1 LKSASASAST
11 ARKGKRARDGK
22 ARRSDNASRTGSAA
36 PPVAPPPPVP
46 VTATL
51 TIPVRNLD
59 RGIALSLPLASTAAL
74 AALSFLPLVFRQPV
88 LRASFWGAAGALLV
102 WEAVLLGLGRSG
114 RRPLALEIVLR
125 PQHYL
130 QACVHTSIF
139 LYWGWY
145 WREVY
150 HELPLIAAQLLFA
163 YAFDMLLAWSR
174 RETYT
179 LGFGPFPIIFST
191 NLFLWFKPDWFYLQ
205 FLMVAVG
212 FLAKD
217 LIRWNKDG
225 RRVHIFNPSSFSLS
239 VFSLG
244 LILTGQTAI
253 TWGQEIANT
262 FDLPPHIF
270 LWIFL
275 VALPGQLLFGVTT
288 MTMSAVLSVCGFGL
302 LYHWIIGTHYFI
314 DGFIPAAVFLGM
326 HLLFTDPSTS
336 PRTELGRILFGIAY
350 GLAVVALYSLFGAL
364 GAPTFYDKLLPVPL
378 LNLSI
383 QGIDAVVRS
392 GALRFMNPA
401 RLGQLLT
408 PRRRNLVWISL
419 WAVAFIVISDPVD
432 AYRPRRWVPVW
443 QEACVQ
449 GRRDGCRTLSII
461 EKRYCTQ
468 GSAWACNDLGVL
480 LSSGRAGSS
489 VAPQA
494 AFARACT
501 LGMPAGC
508 ANAMLS
514 QSPASAGSDR
524 RYQRP
529 APQPA
534 DYAILLQEGQGRLDK
549 LAPSELFR
557 QACHQGWADGCERL
571 AAIYLQG
578 DGLPRDPEKGR
589 GYLQQACDGGVRRA
603 CERLGE
609 PDPGH
614 PGD

>member
-1 LKSASASAST
+1 L
-11 ARKGKRARDGK
+11 
-22 ARRSDNASRTGSAA
+22 RTGTAA
-36 PPVAPPPPVP
+36 PPVAPSPPVP

-51 TIPVRNLD
+51 TIPARNLD
-59 RGIALSLPLASTAAL
+59 PGIALSLPLAFTAAL
-74 AALSFLPLVFRQPV
+74 AALSLLPLVFRQPV
-88 LRASFWGAAGALLV
+88 VRASFWGAAGVLLV
-102 WEAVLLGLGRSG
+102 WEAVLLGLRRSG

-262 FDLPPHIF
+262 FNLPPHIF

-302 LYHWIIGTHYFI
+302 LYHWIFGTYYFI

-336 PRTELGRILFGIAY
+336 PRTELGRILFGITY

-364 GAPTFYDKLLPVPL
+364 GVPTFYDKLLPVPL
-378 LNLSI
+378 LNLTI
-383 QGIDAVVRS
+383 QGIDAAVRS
-392 GALRFMNPA
+392 GALRFVNPA
-401 RLGQLLT
+401 RLGQSLT
-408 PRRRNLVWISL
+408 PRQRSLVWMSI

-443 QEACVQ
+443 QQACVE

-461 EKRYCTQ
+461 EERYCTQ

-480 LSSGRAGSS
+480 LSSGRAGSG

-501 LGMPAGC
+501 LGMPAAC
-508 ANAMLS
+508 ENAILS
-514 QSPASAGSDR
+514 QSPASAGSAG

-534 DYAILLQEGQGRLDK
+534 DYAILLQEGQGRLDT
-549 LAPSELFR
+549 LAPSELFG
-557 QACHQGWADGCERL
+557 QACHQRWADGCERL

-578 DGLPRDPEKGR
+578 DGLARDPEKGR
-589 GYLQQACDGGVRRA
+589 GYLKQACDGGIRRA

-609 PDPGH
+609 LGPGH
-614 PGD
+614 AGD

>member
-1 LKSASASAST
+1 MSPKGVTRGCDRATVTAGRWCRSFSLKSASASTST
-11 ARKGKRARDGK
+11 VRKGKRARDAK
-22 ARRSDNASRTGSAA
+22 ALRSDNASRAGTAA
-36 PPVAPPPPVP
+36 PPVPVP
-46 VTATL
+46 AAATL
-51 TIPVRNLD
+51 TISARVLD
-59 RGIALSLPLASTAAL
+59 PGIALILPLAFTAAL
-74 AALSFLPLVFRQPV
+74 AALSLLPLVFRQPV
-88 LRASFWGAAGALLV
+88 VRASFWGAAGGLLV
-102 WEAVLLGLGRSG
+102 WEAVLLGLRRSG

-150 HELPLIAAQLLFA
+150 DEMPLIAAQLLFA

-174 RETYT
+174 RKTYT

-191 NLFLWFKPDWFYLQ
+191 NLIIWFRPDWFYLQ

-217 LIRWNKDG
+217 LIRWEKDG
-225 RRVHIFNPSSFSLS
+225 TRAHIFNPSSFSLS

-336 PRTELGRILFGIAY
+336 PRTELGRILFGITY

-364 GAPTFYDKLLPVPL
+364 GVPTFYDKLLPVPL
-378 LNLSI
+378 LNLTI
-383 QGIDAVVRS
+383 QGI
-392 GALRFMNPA
+392 
-401 RLGQLLT
+401 
-408 PRRRNLVWISL
+408 
-419 WAVAFIVISDPVD
+419 
-432 AYRPRRWVPVW
+432 
-443 QEACVQ
+443 
-449 GRRDGCRTLSII
+449 
-461 EKRYCTQ
+461 
-468 GSAWACNDLGVL
+468 
-480 LSSGRAGSS
+480 
-489 VAPQA
+489 
-494 AFARACT
+494 
-501 LGMPAGC
+501 
-508 ANAMLS
+508 
-514 QSPASAGSDR
+514 
-524 RYQRP
+524 
-529 APQPA
+529 
-534 DYAILLQEGQGRLDK
+534 
-549 LAPSELFR
+549 
-557 QACHQGWADGCERL
+557 
-571 AAIYLQG
+571 
-578 DGLPRDPEKGR
+578 
-589 GYLQQACDGGVRRA
+589 
-603 CERLGE
+603 
-609 PDPGH
+609 
-614 PGD
+614 